1 MELWMGFPRKSVGK
15 ESACNAGDP
24 GLIPEL
30 GRSSGRGN
38 GNPLCYSCLEN
49 PKDRG
54 AWQATVHRV
63 ERVGHD
69 LTTKEREMDCETNF
83 FTIMNTSAII
93 FHSLAK
99 AEVLIHNNKQLEFT
113 QKHTYAQTHTC
124 PSQRGR
130 RQPEIISLS
139 NLEGCRYSQL
149 ICSPM
154 VLFAAPRT
162 IARQAPLSMKFSRE
176 E

>member
-1 MELWMGFPRKSVGK
+1 MGFPHKSVVK

-30 GRSSGRGN
+30 GRSSGGGN

-54 AWQATVHRV
+54 AWQATVHGV

-69 LTTKEREMDCETNF
+69 LATKEREMDCETNF
-83 FTIMNTSAII
+83 LTIMNTSAII

-99 AEVLIHNNKQLEFT
+99 AEVLIYNNKQLEFT
-113 QKHTYAQTHTC
+113 QKHTYA
-124 PSQRGR
+124 
-130 RQPEIISLS
+130 
-139 NLEGCRYSQL
+139 
-149 ICSPM
+149 
-154 VLFAAPRT
+154 
-162 IARQAPLSMKFSRE
+162 
-176 E
+176 